1 MGTSGATVL
10 VVDNE
15 PAVAEAY
22 ESYLAV
28 DYEVRL
34 AFDGETALDRL
45 DETVDVVLL
54 DRCMPA
60 LSGDEVLEHIR
71 SAGYDCQVAMVT
83 AVKPDVD
90 IVEMG
95 FDEYLKKPVS
105 GSTLTDTVSDLLD
118 RRQYDE
124 KLQAYYTSAKKYA
137 ALRAESSAAD
147 IEDSDEF
154 RRLQDQVTRMSE
166 EVDRAFDRIDTS
178 DATNMTVD
186 RNAPPSS

>member
-22 ESYLAV
+22 ESYLEV
-28 DYEVRL
+28 EYEVRL

-60 LSGDEVLEHIR
+60 LSGDEVLEHLR

-95 FDEYLKKPVS
+95 FDEYVMKPVS
-105 GSTLTDTVSDLLD
+105 GTTLTDTVSDLLD
-118 RRQYDE
+118 RREYDE
-124 KLQAYYTSAKKYA
+124 ALQDYCTSAKKYA
-137 ALRAESSAAD
+137 ALQAEPGAAD
-147 IEDSDEF
+147 IEESEEF
-154 RRLQDQVTRMSE
+154 RRLQDRVTRLSG
-166 EVDRAFDRIDTS
+166 EVATVVDGVDTA
-178 DATNMTVD
+178 DGTDIALDGNP
-186 RNAPPSS
+186 PPS